1 MQNLTTL
8 HIIFLKGKDKTESI
22 ESAYLEGE
30 KLVVKFQNQ
39 ANPYTYNKD
48 NFKLFP
54 KATNSSVFTYLKT
67 LSKII
72 RIQDNKSDEPL
83 SLLAKE
89 YDKIRYI
96 PKDCVF
102 LNYLSKTTKS
112 KQSQTS
118 TTQTQP
124 TQNHSHN
131 PILAPFGLNLSQY
144 QALQNALSHQIS
156 VIEGP
161 PGTGK
166 TQTILNLIANLL
178 YRGKTIAVL
187 SNNNSAT
194 HNVYEKLSKYN
205 LSYLCATLGNKEN
218 KEKFIANQ
226 NSQSLDT
233 TKNPSL
239 QNINTT
245 IHTLQESHQK
255 LQEFFTLQNSIAT
268 TKAQLEALQLEYKYF
283 KTQELKSE
291 SSLAKTPKLRT
302 LFATPT
308 PHTALMLKVL
318 LEEDSKEKI
327 SIWLK
332 LRAIYGYGIGD
343 FRFYQHTK
351 QEILKALEN
360 LYYTKSIANLQEK
373 LQKCEKTLQTL
384 KAQNP
389 LQTLQNCS
397 LSLLQHHLSNCY
409 KERQERQIFSLEDLR
424 TKAQEFLKEYPI
436 IFSTTHSITS
446 SLGSMQHQPLFDYV
460 IIDEA
465 SQVDL
470 LSGGLALLCAKNA
483 VIVGDTKQLP
493 NVIDKN
499 TQQEIEALNLSINAE
514 YDYTKQS
521 LLSSIVATLES
532 TPKVLLKEHYRC
544 HPKII
549 GFCNQRFYDNK
560 LIILSKDTTQSEPIQ
575 AYITPTGNHARGFYN
590 QREIDVI
597 TKEILP
603 SLDFSK
609 EEIGIITPYREQKKH
624 LQSALQDI
632 ETDTIHKYQGR
643 EKEAIILSTTANE
656 SNDFINDSKIL
667 NVAISRAKSTL
678 RIVTSEQIAQ
688 GNNNISDFIKYI
700 RYHNFAVQTSK
711 VKSIFDLLYKANTQ
725 ARLAYLKG
733 KKRISQFDS
742 ENLAFSILQEVLKP
756 YPSLDVATHIPLYR
770 ILRSTSNLSDE
781 ERVYA
786 LNPLTHL
793 DFLLYNTMD
802 KSPVC
807 GIEVDGFAFHKAG
820 SKQADND
827 KLKDSILQKVNLP
840 LLRLSTIESDEK
852 ERIEEFLRTL
862 GYDTLSRGK

>member
-239 QNINTT
+239 QNINST
-245 IHTLQESHQK
+245 IHTHQESHQ
-255 LQEFFTLQNSIAT
+255 
-268 TKAQLEALQLEYKYF
+268 
-283 KTQELKSE
+283 
-291 SSLAKTPKLRT
+291 
-302 LFATPT
+302 
-308 PHTALMLKVL
+308 
-318 LEEDSKEKI
+318 
-327 SIWLK
+327 
-332 LRAIYGYGIGD
+332 
-343 FRFYQHTK
+343 
-351 QEILKALEN
+351 N
-360 LYYTKSIANLQEK
+360 L
-373 LQKCEKTLQTL
+373 
-384 KAQNP
+384 
-389 LQTLQNCS
+389 
-397 LSLLQHHLSNCY
+397 
-409 KERQERQIFSLEDLR
+409 
-424 TKAQEFLKEYPI
+424 
-436 IFSTTHSITS
+436 
-446 SLGSMQHQPLFDYV
+446 
-460 IIDEA
+460 
-465 SQVDL
+465 
-470 LSGGLALLCAKNA
+470 
-483 VIVGDTKQLP
+483 
-493 NVIDKN
+493 
-499 TQQEIEALNLSINAE
+499 
-514 YDYTKQS
+514 
-521 LLSSIVATLES
+521 
-532 TPKVLLKEHYRC
+532 
-544 HPKII
+544 
-549 GFCNQRFYDNK
+549 
-560 LIILSKDTTQSEPIQ
+560 
-575 AYITPTGNHARGFYN
+575 
-590 QREIDVI
+590 
-597 TKEILP
+597 
-603 SLDFSK
+603 
-609 EEIGIITPYREQKKH
+609 
-624 LQSALQDI
+624 
-632 ETDTIHKYQGR
+632 
-643 EKEAIILSTTANE
+643 
-656 SNDFINDSKIL
+656 
-667 NVAISRAKSTL
+667 
-678 RIVTSEQIAQ
+678 
-688 GNNNISDFIKYI
+688 
-700 RYHNFAVQTSK
+700 
-711 VKSIFDLLYKANTQ
+711 
-725 ARLAYLKG
+725 
-733 KKRISQFDS
+733 
-742 ENLAFSILQEVLKP
+742 
-756 YPSLDVATHIPLYR
+756 
-770 ILRSTSNLSDE
+770 
-781 ERVYA
+781 
-786 LNPLTHL
+786 
-793 DFLLYNTMD
+793 
-802 KSPVC
+802 
-807 GIEVDGFAFHKAG
+807 
-820 SKQADND
+820 
-827 KLKDSILQKVNLP
+827 
-840 LLRLSTIESDEK
+840 
-852 ERIEEFLRTL
+852 
-862 GYDTLSRGK
+862 